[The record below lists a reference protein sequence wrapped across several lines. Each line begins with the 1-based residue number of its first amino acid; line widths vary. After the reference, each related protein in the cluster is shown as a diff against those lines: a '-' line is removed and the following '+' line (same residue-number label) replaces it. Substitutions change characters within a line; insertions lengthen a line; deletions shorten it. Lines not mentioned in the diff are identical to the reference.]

1 MEAFFNMW
9 CVQLFRWTSCGF
21 PLSHILKTSL
31 YFSPPQGI
39 EHLLFPQLLFL
50 TMRKNLF
57 SAVTISSLAFFEP
70 HRPDSNFFW
79 GLSNRRHI
87 CVTNECNFAA
97 ISLLLP
103 AKITKVL
110 AANSEAASHF
120 SLLTHTPHSHSV
132 QKSCHS
138 GGN

>member
-1 MEAFFNMW
+1 MD
-9 CVQLFRWTSCGF
+9 VLR
-21 PLSHILKTSL
+21 LSSLTYVTKTSL

-39 EHLLFPQLLFL
+39 EHLSLPQLLFL

-57 SAVTISSLAFFEP
+57 SALTISSLAIFEP
-70 HRPDSNFFW
+70 HRPDSNFFG

-120 SLLTHTPHSHSV
+120 SLLTHSYTNFYGSLTWPSWTP
-132 QKSCHS
+132 
-138 GGN
+138 NFEAIWAR